1 MNSKKATNSQLSKTE
16 PKKKLKQ
23 TKQTT
28 RRGTDSQK

>member
-16 PKKKLKQ
+16 PKKQQKQ

-28 RRGTDSQK
+28 TTGTVS